1 MRDGYKQTEIGELP
15 DEWTV
20 SSLGELIQSTQLG
33 GNYPNSDAETAYP
46 LMKMGNMDRGA
57 FNTRKIEFVARGQT
71 PLERDRLEQG
81 DVLFNT
87 RNTLDLVGKVAIW
100 NDELPGS
107 YFNSNIMRLK
117 FRQDAVSSNAYMNFA
132 LNSRRSVQTLRE
144 LATGTTSVAA
154 IYSRDLF
161 QLLLT
166 VPTKEEQIAIAE
178 VLSDVDG
185 LIAGL
190 EALIAKK
197 RDLKT
202 ATMQQL
208 LTGKT
213 RLPGFGGAWNRTK
226 IGSHIDL
233 LTGFPFPSAKY
244 SDDGVRLLRG
254 SNIKREVLDWNP
266 RLVQFW
272 PTVSAELQKYLLA
285 EGDIVIAMDGSLVG
299 RSFAVMS
306 KPDLPALLL
315 QRVAR
320 IRSKDI
326 EQKYLRH
333 WVCSQFFTSHC
344 DEVKTVTAI
353 PHISPEDIRSFEIHL
368 PPTKDEQLEIANVI
382 DDLIA
387 EGALLA
393 DKLQKAKA
401 LKQGMMQ
408 ELLTGR
414 TRLI

>member
-1 MRDGYKQTEIGELP
+1 
-15 DEWTV
+15 
-20 SSLGELIQSTQLG
+20 
-33 GNYPNSDAETAYP
+33 
-46 LMKMGNMDRGA
+46 
-57 FNTRKIEFVARGQT
+57 
-71 PLERDRLEQG
+71 
-81 DVLFNT
+81 
-87 RNTLDLVGKVAIW
+87 
-100 NDELPGS
+100 
-107 YFNSNIMRLK
+107 
-117 FRQDAVSSNAYMNFA
+117 MNFA